1 MTYGKFG
8 KPSNKPVCLSL
19 FTRFINTRIYL
30 MTADWSVSA
39 EKKKKSQCAFIQKK
53 GETAVDITDKLS
65 WLVIAPPVIKNGE
78 ALSDNALAEY
88 AKEGLY
94 QDVRHLVRV

>member
-39 EKKKKSQCAFIQKK
+39 EKKKKSQCAFIQAKGKPRWTLRTNFHGLSLHRLSLKTGKPFLTMPWQSTLKK
-53 GETAVDITDKLS
+53 DFIRTSDI
-65 WLVIAPPVIKNGE
+65 
-78 ALSDNALAEY
+78 
-88 AKEGLY
+88 
-94 QDVRHLVRV
+94 